1 MRVSY
6 RWLKELLP
14 GLQASPDEVA
24 EKLTSI
30 GLEVEELHRF
40 EAPAKVVVAKVL
52 AKAPHPS
59 RDKLTLVRVFDG
71 TQELEVVCG
80 ASNVPAPGGH
90 VLFAQVGARLP
101 SKDGGVLEIGERKL
115 GGVVSS
121 GMICA
126 EDELGLGDDHDGIF
140 VFGERG
146 APEAPAPG
154 TFLADALPT
163 DDVALEIS
171 LTPNRPDC
179 LGHLGVAR
187 DLAAVMGLPFAPP
200 AIRAKHVAKSSAA
213 DDPAPPKKVVTR
225 EGHGRLHLEWHGDPT
240 HDVDVD
246 LSGFRIDLPDPARC
260 PRYGAAF
267 ALGVKDG
274 PSPFWL
280 RHRLHVLGHRSIS
293 ALVDATNL
301 VMLESGHPIHGFDLE
316 RLRGGRIE
324 VRLARAGETMK
335 TLDDVERTFTSDDLL
350 ICDGEGP
357 VAVAGVM
364 GGLESELNAHTKHVA
379 IECAYFDPRSVRRTS
394 RRLGLHT
401 DASHRFER
409 GVDPSD
415 VPWVLARAAALM
427 AELGGGVAV
436 REAID
441 VYPVPIERAKI
452 TMTRARTSLLLG
464 YEVPREVPGQIL
476 RTLGC
481 EVVSEDGDAITVL
494 APTWRP
500 DLGRE
505 ADLIEEVGR
514 IHGYHHVPT
523 TIPAV
528 RPSPRGTAP
537 GLRFE
542 RRVRETAASVGLHE
556 AVCYG
561 FVARA
566 DAEALRLSGTLV
578 TLQNPLGG
586 RDVMR
591 PSLLPGLAQSAS
603 VALRHQATSAA
614 LFELGRVFRASD
626 EGAWGRVYKTRDED
640 EKLPREQPALGLLL
654 VGERPAWI
662 GERGDYD
669 FYDARGRVEAV
680 VRALTG
686 LLPRVAPDDSLDV
699 DASFLHPTRR
709 ARLFLGEHPIGVLG
723 EVHPDVA
730 AHFDLGDR
738 RLQYAELDV
747 RALFAAAQVVPA
759 PKATEPPRIPAV
771 TRDVA
776 LLVPSATQAAA
787 LEACL
792 REGAGGLAEEVQLFD
807 VYVGQGLPEGT
818 KSLAF
823 RVRYRDRNETL
834 TDKRVDAAHAAAI
847 EATKK
852 LGATA
857 R

>member
-14 GLQASPDEVA
+14 GLEATPDEVA
-24 EKLTSI
+24 EKLTSV
-30 GLEVEELHRF
+30 GLEVEEMHRF
-40 EAPAKVVVAKVL
+40 VAPEKVVVAKVL
-52 AKAPHPS
+52 AKSPHPN

-71 TQELEVVCG
+71 AQEIEVVCG

-90 VLFAQVGARLP
+90 VLFAQLGARLP
-101 SKDGGVLEIGERKL
+101 TADGSLLEIGERKL
-115 GGVVSS
+115 GGVVSC

-126 EDELGLGDDHDGIF
+126 EDELGLGDDHEGIF
-140 VFGERG
+140 VFGEHG

-154 TFLADALPT
+154 TSLADALPT
-163 DDVALEIS
+163 DDVAFEIS

-187 DLAAVMGLPFAPP
+187 DLAAVFGLPFARP
-200 AIRAKHVAKSSAA
+200 AIRAKEVASGVLSQ
-213 DDPAPPKKVVTR
+213 
-225 EGHGRLHLEWHGDPT
+225 EGHGRLHLEWHGDGVG
-240 HDVDVD
+240 HVGDLD
-246 LSGFRIDLPDPARC
+246 LSGFRVDLPDPARC

-267 ALGVKDG
+267 VVGVKDG
-274 PSPFWL
+274 ASPFWL

-301 VMLESGHPIHGFDLE
+301 VMLETGHPIHGFDLE

-324 VRLARAGETMK
+324 VRLAHQGETMK
-335 TLDDVERTFTSDDLL
+335 TLDEVERTFTSDDLL

-364 GGLESELNAHTKHVA
+364 GGLESEMGAKTRHVA
-379 IECAYFDPRSVRRTS
+379 IECAYFDARSVRRTS

-409 GVDPSD
+409 GVDPND

-436 REAID
+436 REALD
-441 VYPVPIERAKI
+441 VYPVAIEPTKI
-452 TMTRARTSLLLG
+452 TMTRARASLLLG
-464 YEVPREVPGQIL
+464 YDVPRDVPAKVL
-476 RTLGC
+476 AALGC
-481 EVVSEDGDAITVL
+481 EILDDGDDAITVH

-505 ADLIEEVGR
+505 ADLVEEVGR
-514 IHGYHHVPT
+514 IHGYEHVPT

-528 RPSPRGTAP
+528 RPSRVGTSAA
-537 GLRFE
+537 LRFE
-542 RRVRETAASVGLHE
+542 RRLRETAASVGLHE

-561 FVARA
+561 FVPR
-566 DAEALRLSGTLV
+566 DEALALVPSGAQSPLSDLV
-578 TLQNPLGG
+578 ALQNPLGG

-591 PSLLPGLAQSAS
+591 PSLLPGLANAAS
-603 VALRHQATSAA
+603 VALRHQATSAN
-614 LFELGRVFRASD
+614 LFELGRIFRAR
-626 EGAWGRVYKTRDED
+626 EGKGDAAWGLTHHSKDED
-640 EKLPREQPALGLLL
+640 VALPREQPAIGLLL

-662 GERGDYD
+662 GEAGDYD
-669 FYDARGRVEAV
+669 FFDARGRVEALV
-680 VRALTG
+680 HAMTG
-686 LLPRVAPDDSLDV
+686 LMPSVRTDATLDAPY
-699 DASFLHPTRR
+699 LHPTRR
-709 ARLFLGEHPIGVLG
+709 ARLFLGDFPIGVIG

-730 AHFDLGDR
+730 ERFDLGDR
-738 RLQYAELDV
+738 RPQYVELDV
-747 RALFAAAQVVPA
+747 RGLFAASTEVPA

-776 LLVPSATQAAA
+776 LLVPSDVQAGA

-792 REGAGGLAEEVQLFD
+792 REGAGGLAEDVRLFD
-807 VYVGQGLPEGT
+807 VYTGKGLPEGT

-823 RVRYRDRNETL
+823 RLRYRDRQETL

-847 EATKK
+847 AATKK
-852 LGATA
+852 LGASP

>member
-6 RWLKELLP
+6 RWLKELIS
-14 GLQASPDEVA
+14 GLSASPEEVA
-24 EKLTSI
+24 EKLTSV

-40 EAPAKVVVAKVL
+40 EAPARVVVAKVL
-52 AKAPHPS
+52 AKSPHPS

-71 TQELEVVCG
+71 TQETEVVCG
-80 ASNVPAPGGH
+80 AANVPAPGGH
-90 VLFAQVGARLP
+90 VLFAQLGARLP
-101 SKDGGVLEIGERKL
+101 TADGSVLEIGERKL
-115 GGVVSS
+115 GGVVSC

-126 EDELGLGDDHDGIF
+126 EDELGLGEDHEGIF
-140 VFGERG
+140 VFGEKG

-154 TFLADALPT
+154 TPLAEALPT
-163 DDVALEIS
+163 DDVAFEIS

-187 DLAAVMGLPFAPP
+187 DLAAVLGLVFERP
-200 AIRAKHVAKSSAA
+200 AVRVANAASGVVSAQ
-213 DDPAPPKKVVTR
+213 
-225 EGHGRLHLEWHGDPT
+225 GHGRLHLEWHGDAT
-240 HDVDVD
+240 HDVAVD
-246 LSGFRIDLPDPARC
+246 LSGFRVDLPDPARC

-267 ALGVKDG
+267 VLGVEDG

-301 VMLESGHPIHGFDLE
+301 VMLETGHPIHGFDLE

-324 VRLARAGETMK
+324 VRLAHAGETMR
-335 TLDDVERTFTSDDLL
+335 TLDGVERRFTSDDLL

-357 VAVAGVM
+357 VAIAGVM
-364 GGLESELNAHTKHVA
+364 GGLESEMSAKTRHVA

-409 GVDPSD
+409 GVDPND

-427 AELGGGVAV
+427 AEVGGGVAV
-436 REAID
+436 REALD
-441 VYPVPIERAKI
+441 VYPVPIGPATI
-452 TMTRARTSLLLG
+452 TMRRARMNLLLG
-464 YEVPREVPGQIL
+464 YEVPREVPARVL

-481 EVVSEDGDAITVL
+481 AIVDDGDEAITVQ

-505 ADLIEEVGR
+505 ADLVEEVGR
-514 IHGYHHVPT
+514 IHGYEHVPT

-528 RPSPRGTAP
+528 RPSRVGTAP
-537 GLRFE
+537 ALRFE
-542 RRVRETAASVGLHE
+542 RRLRETAASVGLHE

-561 FVARA
+561 FVSR
-566 DAEALRLSGTLV
+566 AEAESLV
-578 TLQNPLGG
+578 PGSRPSPLADLVALQNPLGG

-591 PSLLPGLAQSAS
+591 PSLLPGLASAAS
-603 VALRHQATSAA
+603 VALRHQATSAV
-614 LFELGRVFRASD
+614 LFELGRIFRARRGQGDAAWGLTHHTSD
-626 EGAWGRVYKTRDED
+626 EDVA
-640 EKLPREQPALGLLL
+640 LPREQPALGLLL
-654 VGERPAWI
+654 VGERAGWV
-662 GERGDYD
+662 GAREDYD
-669 FYDARGRVEAV
+669 FFDLRGRIEGL
-680 VRALTG
+680 VRASTG
-686 LLPRVAPDDSLDV
+686 LLPEVRTDASLDV
-699 DASFLHPTRR
+699 DAPYLHPTRR
-709 ARLFLGEHPIGVLG
+709 ARVFLGEHPIGVFG
-723 EVHPDVA
+723 ELHPDVA
-730 AHFDLGDR
+730 DSFELGDR
-738 RLQYAELDV
+738 RPLYGELDV
-747 RALFAAAQVVPA
+747 RGLFAACLAVPA

-776 LLVPSATQAAA
+776 LLVPTEVQAGA

-792 REGAGGLAEEVQLFD
+792 REGAGGLAEAVEIFD
-807 VYVGQGLPEGT
+807 VYVGAGLPEGT

-823 RVRYRDRNETL
+823 RLRYRDPRETL

-847 EATKK
+847 AAAKR
-852 LGATA
+852 LGATQ

>member
-30 GLEVEELHRF
+30 GLEIEELHRF

-52 AKAPHPS
+52 AKSPHPN

-126 EDELGLGDDHDGIF
+126 EDELGLGDDHEGIF
-140 VFGERG
+140 VFGEQG
-146 APEAPAPG
+146 APDAPAPG
-154 TFLADALPT
+154 TLLADALPT

-187 DLAAVMGLPFAPP
+187 DLAAVLGLPFAPP
-200 AIRAKHVAKSSAA
+200 AIRTKNVAS
-213 DDPAPPKKVVTR
+213 KVVSQ
-225 EGHGRLHLEWHGDPT
+225 EGHGRLHLEWHGDAT

-246 LSGFRIDLPDPARC
+246 LSGFRLDLPDPARC

-267 ALGVKDG
+267 ALGVQDG

-324 VRLARAGETMK
+324 VRLAHAGETMK
-335 TLDDVERTFTSDDLL
+335 TLDGIERTFTSDDLL

-357 VAVAGVM
+357 VAIAGVM
-364 GGLESELNAHTKHVA
+364 GGLESELNAHTQHVA

-415 VPWVLARAAALM
+415 VPWVLARAASLM

-436 REAID
+436 REALD
-441 VYPVPIERAKI
+441 VYPVPIERTKI
-452 TMTRARTSLLLG
+452 TMTRARLNLLLG
-464 YEVPREVPGQIL
+464 YDVPREVPANVL
-476 RTLGC
+476 RALGC
-481 EVVSEDGDAITVL
+481 EVVSEETDSITVL

-537 GLRFE
+537 ALRFE
-542 RRVRETAASVGLHE
+542 RRVREIAASVGLHE

-561 FVARA
+561 FIARA
-566 DAEALRLSGTLV
+566 DAEALRVGASFV

-603 VALRHQATSAA
+603 VALRHQASSAA

-626 EGAWGRVYKTRDED
+626 EGAWGRVYKTQEED
-640 EKLPREQPALGLLL
+640 ETLPREQPALGLLL

-669 FYDARGRVEAV
+669 FFDVRGRVEAV

-686 LLPRVAPDDSLDV
+686 LLPRVVPDADAV
-699 DASFLHPTRR
+699 DAGAFLHPTRR
-709 ARLFLGEHPIGVLG
+709 ARLFLGEHAIGVLG

-738 RLQYAELDV
+738 RPQYAELDV
-747 RALFAAAQVVPA
+747 RGLFSAAQVVPA

-807 VYVGQGLPEGT
+807 VYVGEGLPEGT

-847 EATKK
+847 AATKK
-852 LGATA
+852 LGASA